1 MAVDKNLRELAS
13 AILKANGLDHDKW
26 LSDKYT
32 ELIIGNAS
40 MLKAG
45 IEEKKEVKTDIQSD
59 TSLNSKE
66 QQINQGINQ
75 RPWEQTS

>member
-13 AILKANGLDHDKW
+13 AILKANGIDHDKW

-45 IEEKKEVKTDIQSD
+45 IEEVKKDMQID
-59 TSLNSKE
+59 AGLNSKE